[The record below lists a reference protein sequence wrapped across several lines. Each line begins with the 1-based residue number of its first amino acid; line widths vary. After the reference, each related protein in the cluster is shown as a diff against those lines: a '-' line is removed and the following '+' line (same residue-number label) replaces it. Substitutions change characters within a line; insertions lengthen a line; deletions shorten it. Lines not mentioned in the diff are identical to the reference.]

1 MLNTKGGFRKIQ
13 TQLPV
18 LNAQMCKNVS
28 LLSLKKVTYKLLDQE
43 KVFLVDCNAFV
54 EKFFFSNFPLV

>member
-1 MLNTKGGFRKIQ
+1 MK
-13 TQLPV
+13 
-18 LNAQMCKNVS
+18 
-28 LLSLKKVTYKLLDQE
+28 KKVTYKLLDQE